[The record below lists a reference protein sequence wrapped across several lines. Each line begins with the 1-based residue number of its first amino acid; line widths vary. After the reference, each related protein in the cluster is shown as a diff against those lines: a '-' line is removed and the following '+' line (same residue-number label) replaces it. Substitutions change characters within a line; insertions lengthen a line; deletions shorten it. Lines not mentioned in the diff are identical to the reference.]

1 MPTTIEDLE
10 AAIQD
15 NIAQA
20 NSILFVNQNVLKEYE
35 ERQIQIEQLT
45 TRLEAEE
52 ESLKSCKNEV
62 CSLKV

>member
-52 ESLKSCKNEV
+52 ESLKNGKNEV